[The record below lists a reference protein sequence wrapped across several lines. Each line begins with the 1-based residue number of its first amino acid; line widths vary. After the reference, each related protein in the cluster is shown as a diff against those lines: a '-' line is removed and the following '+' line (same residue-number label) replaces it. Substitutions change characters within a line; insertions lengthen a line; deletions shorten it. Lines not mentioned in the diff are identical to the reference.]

1 MNKIITLFAAL
12 MIMVNMSAFS
22 QLTGTAPTV
31 KTANGMLEGVN
42 KSGVKIFKG
51 VPFAA
56 PPVGE
61 FRWKAP
67 QPVKSWEGIRK
78 AVKFGPRPMQ
88 LRIFE
93 DMNFLSDS
101 VSEDCLYLNIWTPAK
116 TGNEKLPVLV
126 YFYGGGFV
134 AGSGDEPRYAGEN
147 MARQGIISI
156 TVNYR
161 LGIFG
166 FFAHPELTKESPHH
180 SSGNYGYLD
189 QAAALKWIN
198 ENIAAFGG
206 DPGRITIA
214 GESAGSISVSAQMCS
229 PLSRDLIAGV
239 IGSSGSL
246 LGALSPMP
254 IQEAEKN
261 GLQVAEKLGANSL
274 KDLRAVPANEL
285 LEVKGRF
292 SSTIDGYFF
301 PEAPAD
307 IYAAGEQ
314 AHVPA
319 LIGWNSREMGFEY
332 LLGNNA
338 PTVENFKRIAEKIFG
353 DRAQDIMDAYNVTDD
368 FSVTAA
374 ANALASD
381 LFIAFSTWKWTDIQS
396 KTGGEPVYR
405 YLYLHPRPELT
416 TVNKKIIQNDVKI
429 TGAVHSADIEYAMGN
444 LPTNH
449 VFDWQPEDYEISAI
463 FQTYYLN
470 FVKTGNPNGLG
481 VIDWP
486 SINDKPVPP
495 VLQLDV
501 NTYIK
506 MDETLEKRYKL
517 LNGIYFKNKK

>member
-1 MNKIITLFAAL
+1 MNKIITLIAAL
-12 MIMVNMSAFS
+12 MMMGNISVFS
-22 QLTGTAPTV
+22 QLTGNAPTV
-31 KTANGMLEGVN
+31 KTDNGMLEGIN
-42 KSGVKIFKG
+42 KSGVKVFKG

-61 FRWKAP
+61 LRWKAP
-67 QPVKSWEGIRK
+67 QPVKNWNGIRK
-78 AVKFGPRPMQ
+78 ANKFGPRPMQ

-116 TGNEKLPVLV
+116 TGKEKLPVLV

-134 AGSGDEPRYAGEN
+134 AGSGDEPRYAGES

-198 ENIAAFGG
+198 ENIEAFGG
-206 DPGRITIA
+206 DSKRITIA

-246 LGALSPMP
+246 LGALPP
-254 IQEAEKN
+254 IPLQVAEKN
-261 GLQVAEKLGANSL
+261 GLKVAEGVGAKTL
-274 KDLRAVPANEL
+274 KDLRAISADSL
-285 LEVKGRF
+285 LEVRGRF
-292 SSTIDGYFF
+292 VSTLDGYFF
-301 PEAPAD
+301 PKAPVE

-319 LIGWNSREMGFEY
+319 LIGWNSSEMGFEY
-332 LLGNNA
+332 LLGNKA
-338 PTVENFKRIAEKIFG
+338 PTVENFKLVAERIFG
-353 DRAQDIMDAYNVTDD
+353 DRAQEIMNAYDVTDD
-368 FSVTAA
+368 YSVTNA

-396 KTGGEPVYR
+396 KTGGKPVYR
-405 YLYLHPRPELT
+405 YLYLHPRPELAH
-416 TVNKKIIQNDVKI
+416 VSKKLIQKDVKI

-444 LPTNH
+444 LPTNR
-449 VFDWQPEDYEISAI
+449 VFDWQPEDYEISDI

-486 SINDKPVPP
+486 VINNKPVPP
-495 VLQLDV
+495 VLQMDV
-501 NTYIK
+501 NTSVK
-506 MDETLEKRYKL
+506 MDESLQKRYKL
-517 LNGIYFKNKK
+517 LNEIYFPDKK